1 MTTAPAAL
9 PPYPPSAGLRTP
21 DGIECR
27 FRVCP
32 GGIAGST
39 STGRPENRDDNA
51 QRTQATPMA
60 RLGESPPRRENDD
73 AAVLARRALH
83 YPSGDHRRRRV
94 HRVTIVYHRRFLIGL
109 IAPRSSA
116 RLHAYDPLSTPRF
129 A

>member
-1 MTTAPAAL
+1 M
-9 PPYPPSAGLRTP
+9 
-21 DGIECR
+21 
-27 FRVCP
+27 CP

-39 STGRPENRDDNA
+39 STGRPEKRDDKA
-51 QRTQATPMA
+51 QRIPATPMA

-83 YPSGDHRRRRV
+83 YPSGDRRRRRV
-94 HRVTIVYHRRFLIGL
+94 HRVMIVYHRRFPIGL
-109 IAPRSSA
+109 IALRSSA